1 MKRLFLILIFT
12 FSINTVFA
20 DSPLTSSVFYQA
32 YLDMPIVQEAF
43 KSKGKVTDEIW
54 VFILDDMNPLHVKLA
69 IINGIGWEHEG
80 VMLSNMYLM
89 HVMKV
94 KNYQSYSDFKWG
106 ATSDELICY
115 SYMLALDNYYNTTDA
130 FEIAR
135 EALRKAP
142 NSFAVNIIYNLIKSQ
157 GLTAYGEY
165 CYASKLF
172 LEIKCNTNIVMD
184 MRIEALSYIFE
195 YMISISENCK
205 TNNFYK

>member
-1 MKRLFLILIFT
+1 MKKTLLILLFT
-12 FSINTVFA
+12 LSINSVFA

-43 KSKGKVTDEIW
+43 KSKGKITDETW
-54 VFILDDMNPLHVKLA
+54 VFILDDMNPLHAKLA
-69 IINGIGWEHEG
+69 IINAIGFEHEG
-80 VMLSNMYLM
+80 VMLSEMYLM
-89 HVMKV
+89 YVMKA
-94 KNYQSYSDFKWG
+94 KNYQSFLDFKWS

-172 LEIKCNTNIVMD
+172 LEIKSNPKIVMD

>member
-12 FSINTVFA
+12 FSINSVFA

-43 KSKGKVTDEIW
+43 KSKGKVTDEMW

-69 IINGIGWEHEG
+69 IINAIGFEHEG
-80 VMLSNMYLM
+80 VMLSEMYLM
-89 HVMKV
+89 YVMKA
-94 KNYQSYSDFKWG
+94 KNYQSFLDFKWS

-172 LEIKCNTNIVMD
+172 LEIKSNTNIVMD

-195 YMISISENCK
+195 YMISVSENCK

>member
-12 FSINTVFA
+12 FSINSVFA

-32 YLDMPIVQEAF
+32 YLDMPIGQEAI

-69 IINGIGWEHEG
+69 IIN
-80 VMLSNMYLM
+80 
-89 HVMKV
+89 
-94 KNYQSYSDFKWG
+94 
-106 ATSDELICY
+106 
-115 SYMLALDNYYNTTDA
+115 
-130 FEIAR
+130 
-135 EALRKAP
+135 
-142 NSFAVNIIYNLIKSQ
+142 SQ

-172 LEIKCNTNIVMD
+172 LEIKSNTNIVMD

-195 YMISISENCK
+195 YMISVSENCK